1 MGRIFGTDGVRGIAN
16 EKLDVELALAISR
29 AAGMIIKTHDLEER
43 PKILVGRDTRLSGEM
58 LQCAVAAGLSSVG
71 CDVELLGVVPTPAVA
86 YLVKRLG
93 ADGGVMITASHN
105 PFMYNGIKYFSATGF
120 KLTDDEESRIER
132 IVLDGEEPIEFAQG
146 EKIGTVRTNS
156 EAVRIYEEHIAAAAK
171 NSLSGLRIAV
181 DCANGASYKTAKEIF
196 GAAGADAT
204 FIHCTPNGTNVN
216 MNCGSL
222 HTQELGR
229 FVKEGGFDLGLAFD
243 GDADRCL
250 AVDEKGELIDG
261 DMIMAILAQRFA
273 AEGKL
278 RGNMFIPTIMSNMG
292 LFKFAE
298 KNGFNC
304 YPTKVGDRY
313 VLETMLRTGARL
325 GGEQSGHMI
334 LIDYMPTGD
343 GELTGLLL
351 AETLLLSGKKAS
363 ELKGIMTVYPQVMIN
378 ISATPEMKAR
388 LSDPEVKSYID
399 IETQRLNGDGRI
411 LVRPSGTEPIIRIMI
426 EGKDSRKIQ
435 KLAEECAETL
445 QNMLK

>member
-29 AAGMIIKTHDLEER
+29 AAGMIIKAEGVAR

-93 ADGGVMITASHN
+93 ANGGVMITASHN
-105 PFMYNGIKYFSATGF
+105 PFMYNGIKYFGGDGF
-120 KLTDDEESRIER
+120 KLTDAQEDRIER
-132 IVLDGEEPIEFAQG
+132 IILDGEEPIEFART
-146 EKIGTVRTNS
+146 EHIGTVHVNYG
-156 EAVRIYEEHIAAAAK
+156 AVEIYEEHIASAVK
-171 NSLSGLRIAV
+171 HDLSALRIAV
-181 DCANGASYKTAKEIF
+181 DCANGASYRTAKKIF
-196 GAAGADAT
+196 GAAGANAT
-204 FIHCTPNGTNVN
+204 FINCEPDGTNVN
-216 MNCGSL
+216 KKCGSL
-222 HTQELGR
+222 FTQNLGE
-229 FVKEGGFDLGLAFD
+229 FVKKGGFDLGIAFD

-313 VLETMLRTGARL
+313 VLEAMLRTGARL

-378 ISATPEMKAR
+378 ISATPEMKEH

-399 IETQRLNGDGRI
+399 IETQRLEGDGRI
-411 LVRPSGTEPIIRIMI
+411 LVRPSGTEPIIRVMI
-426 EGKDSRKIQ
+426 EGRDKNKIQ

-445 QNMLK
+445 QNILK

>member
-29 AAGMIIKTHDLEER
+29 AAGMIIKAEGVAR

-71 CDVELLGVVPTPAVA
+71 CDVELLGVVPTPTVA

-93 ADGGVMITASHN
+93 ANGGVMITASHN
-105 PFMYNGIKYFSATGF
+105 PFMYNGIKYFGGDGF
-120 KLTDDEESRIER
+120 KLTDAQEDRIER
-132 IVLDGEEPIEFAQG
+132 IILDGEEPIEFART
-146 EKIGTVRTNS
+146 EHIGTVHVNYG
-156 EAVRIYEEHIAAAAK
+156 AVEIYEEHIASAVK
-171 NSLSGLRIAV
+171 HDLSALRIAV
-181 DCANGASYKTAKEIF
+181 DCANGASYRTAKKIF
-196 GAAGADAT
+196 GAAGANAT
-204 FIHCTPNGTNVN
+204 FINCEPDGTNVN
-216 MNCGSL
+216 KKCGSL
-222 HTQELGR
+222 FTQNLGE
-229 FVKEGGFDLGLAFD
+229 FVKKGGFDLGIAFD

-250 AVDEKGELIDG
+250 AVDENGELIDG

-298 KNGFNC
+298 ENGFNC

-313 VLETMLRTGARL
+313 VLEAMLRTGARL

-363 ELKGIMTVYPQVMIN
+363 ELKVIMTVYPQVMIN
-378 ISATPEMKAR
+378 ISATPEMKEH

-399 IETQRLNGDGRI
+399 IETQRLEGDGRI
-411 LVRPSGTEPIIRIMI
+411 LVRPSGTEPIIRVMI
-426 EGKDSRKIQ
+426 EGRDKDKIQ

-445 QNMLK
+445 QNILK

>member
-29 AAGMIIKTHDLEER
+29 AAGMIIKTEGVAR

-93 ADGGVMITASHN
+93 ANGGVMITASHN
-105 PFMYNGIKYFSATGF
+105 PFMYNGIKYFGGDGF
-120 KLTDDEESRIER
+120 KLTDAQEDRIER
-132 IVLDGEEPIEFAQG
+132 IILDGEEPIEFART
-146 EKIGTVRTNS
+146 EHIGTGHVNYG
-156 EAVRIYEEHIAAAAK
+156 AVEIYEEHIASAVK
-171 NSLSGLRIAV
+171 HDLSALRIAV
-181 DCANGASYKTAKEIF
+181 DCANGASYRTAKKIF
-196 GAAGADAT
+196 GAAGANAT
-204 FIHCTPNGTNVN
+204 FINCEPDGTNVN
-216 MNCGSL
+216 KKCGSL
-222 HTQELGR
+222 FTQNLGE
-229 FVKEGGFDLGLAFD
+229 FVKKGGFDLGIAFD

-250 AVDEKGELIDG
+250 AVDENGELIDG

-313 VLETMLRTGARL
+313 VLEAMLRTGARL

-378 ISATPEMKAR
+378 ISATPEMKEH

-399 IETQRLNGDGRI
+399 IETQRLEGDGRI
-411 LVRPSGTEPIIRIMI
+411 LVRPSGTEPIIRVMI
-426 EGKDSRKIQ
+426 EGRDKDKIQ

-445 QNMLK
+445 QNILK

>member
-29 AAGMIIKTHDLEER
+29 AAGMIIKAEGVAR

-71 CDVELLGVVPTPAVA
+71 CDVELLGVVPTPTVA

-93 ADGGVMITASHN
+93 ANGGVMITASHN
-105 PFMYNGIKYFSATGF
+105 PFMYNGIKYFGGDGF
-120 KLTDDEESRIER
+120 KLTDAQEDRIER
-132 IVLDGEEPIEFAQG
+132 IILDGEEPIEFART
-146 EKIGTVRTNS
+146 EHIGTVRVNYG
-156 EAVRIYEEHIAAAAK
+156 AVEIYEEHIASAVK
-171 NSLSGLRIAV
+171 HDLSALRIAV
-181 DCANGASYKTAKEIF
+181 DCANGASYRTAKKIF
-196 GAAGADAT
+196 GAAGANAT
-204 FIHCTPNGTNVN
+204 FINCEPDGTNVN
-216 MNCGSL
+216 KKCGSL
-222 HTQELGR
+222 FTQNLGE
-229 FVKEGGFDLGLAFD
+229 FVKKGGFDLGIAFD

-313 VLETMLRTGARL
+313 VLEAMLRTGARL

-378 ISATPEMKAR
+378 ISATPEMKEH

-399 IETQRLNGDGRI
+399 IETQRLEGDGRI
-411 LVRPSGTEPIIRIMI
+411 LVRPSGTEPIIRVMI
-426 EGKDSRKIQ
+426 EGGDKDKIQ

-445 QNMLK
+445 QNILK

>member
-29 AAGMIIKTHDLEER
+29 AAGMIIKTEGVAR

-93 ADGGVMITASHN
+93 ANGGVMITASHN
-105 PFMYNGIKYFSATGF
+105 PFMYNGIKYFGGDGF
-120 KLTDDEESRIER
+120 KLTDAQEDRIER
-132 IVLDGEEPIEFAQG
+132 IILDGEEPIEFART
-146 EKIGTVRTNS
+146 EHIGTVHVNYG
-156 EAVRIYEEHIAAAAK
+156 AVEIYEEHIASAVK
-171 NSLSGLRIAV
+171 HDLSALRIAV
-181 DCANGASYKTAKEIF
+181 DCANGASYRTAKKIF
-196 GAAGADAT
+196 GAAGANAT
-204 FIHCTPNGTNVN
+204 FINCEPDGTNVN
-216 MNCGSL
+216 KKCGSL
-222 HTQELGR
+222 FTQNLGG
-229 FVKEGGFDLGLAFD
+229 FVKKGGFDLGIAFD

-250 AVDEKGELIDG
+250 AVDENGELIDG

-313 VLETMLRTGARL
+313 VLEAMLRTGARL

-378 ISATPEMKAR
+378 ISATPEMKEH

-399 IETQRLNGDGRI
+399 IETQRLEGDGRI
-411 LVRPSGTEPIIRIMI
+411 LVRPSGTEPIIRVMI
-426 EGKDSRKIQ
+426 EGRDKDKIQ

-445 QNMLK
+445 QNILK

>member
-29 AAGMIIKTHDLEER
+29 AAGMIIKAEGVAR

-71 CDVELLGVVPTPAVA
+71 CDVELLGVVPTPTVA

-93 ADGGVMITASHN
+93 ANGGVMITASHN
-105 PFMYNGIKYFSATGF
+105 PFMYNGIKYFGGDGF
-120 KLTDDEESRIER
+120 KLTDAQEDRIER
-132 IVLDGEEPIEFAQG
+132 IILDGEEPIEFART
-146 EKIGTVRTNS
+146 EHIGTVHVNYG
-156 EAVRIYEEHIAAAAK
+156 AVEIYEEHIASAVK
-171 NSLSGLRIAV
+171 HDLSALRIAV
-181 DCANGASYKTAKEIF
+181 DCANGASYRTAKKIF
-196 GAAGADAT
+196 GAAGANAT
-204 FIHCTPNGTNVN
+204 FINCEPDGTNVN
-216 MNCGSL
+216 KKCGSL
-222 HTQELGR
+222 FTQNLGE
-229 FVKEGGFDLGLAFD
+229 FVKKGGFDLGIAFD

-313 VLETMLRTGARL
+313 VLEAMLRTGARL

-378 ISATPEMKAR
+378 ISATPDMKEH

-399 IETQRLNGDGRI
+399 IETQRLEGDGRI
-411 LVRPSGTEPIIRIMI
+411 LVRPSGTEPIIRVMI
-426 EGKDSRKIQ
+426 EGRDKDKIQ

-445 QNMLK
+445 QNILK

>member
-29 AAGMIIKTHDLEER
+29 AAGMIIKAEGVAR

-71 CDVELLGVVPTPAVA
+71 CDVELLGVVPTPTVA

-93 ADGGVMITASHN
+93 ANGGVMITASHN
-105 PFMYNGIKYFSATGF
+105 PFMYNGIKYFGGDGF
-120 KLTDDEESRIER
+120 KLTDAQEDRIEH
-132 IVLDGEEPIEFAQG
+132 IILDGEEPIEFART
-146 EKIGTVRTNS
+146 EHIGTVHVNCG
-156 EAVRIYEEHIAAAAK
+156 AVEIYEEHIASAVK
-171 NSLSGLRIAV
+171 HDLSALRIAV
-181 DCANGASYKTAKEIF
+181 DCANGASYRTAKKIF
-196 GAAGADAT
+196 GAAGANAT
-204 FIHCTPNGTNVN
+204 FINCEPDGTNVN
-216 MNCGSL
+216 KKCGSL
-222 HTQELGR
+222 FTQNLGE
-229 FVKEGGFDLGLAFD
+229 FVKKGGFDLGIAFD

-313 VLETMLRTGARL
+313 VLEAMLRTGARL

-378 ISATPEMKAR
+378 ISATPEMKEH

-399 IETQRLNGDGRI
+399 IETQRLEGDGRI
-411 LVRPSGTEPIIRIMI
+411 LVRPSGTEPIIRVMI
-426 EGKDSRKIQ
+426 EGRDKDKIQ

-445 QNMLK
+445 QNILK

>member
-29 AAGMIIKTHDLEER
+29 AAGMIIKAEGVAR

-93 ADGGVMITASHN
+93 ANGGVMITASHN
-105 PFMYNGIKYFSATGF
+105 PFMYNGIKYFGGDGF
-120 KLTDDEESRIER
+120 KLTDAQEDRIER
-132 IVLDGEEPIEFAQG
+132 IILDGEEPIEFART
-146 EKIGTVRTNS
+146 EHIGTVHVNYG
-156 EAVRIYEEHIAAAAK
+156 AVEIYEEHIASAVK
-171 NSLSGLRIAV
+171 HDLSALRIAV
-181 DCANGASYKTAKEIF
+181 DCANGASYRTAKKIF
-196 GAAGADAT
+196 GAAGANAT
-204 FIHCTPNGTNVN
+204 FINCEPDGTNVN
-216 MNCGSL
+216 KKCGSL
-222 HTQELGR
+222 FTQNLGE
-229 FVKEGGFDLGLAFD
+229 FVKKGGFDLGIAFD

-250 AVDEKGELIDG
+250 AVDENGELIDG

-313 VLETMLRTGARL
+313 VLEAMLRTGARL

-378 ISATPEMKAR
+378 ISATPEMKEH

-399 IETQRLNGDGRI
+399 IETQRLEGDGRI

-426 EGKDSRKIQ
+426 EGRDKDKIQ

-445 QNMLK
+445 QNILK

>member
-29 AAGMIIKTHDLEER
+29 AAGMIIKTEGVAR

-93 ADGGVMITASHN
+93 ANGGVMITASHN
-105 PFMYNGIKYFSATGF
+105 PFMYNGIKYFGGDGF
-120 KLTDDEESRIER
+120 KLTDAQEDRIER
-132 IVLDGEEPIEFAQG
+132 IILDGEEPIEFART
-146 EKIGTVRTNS
+146 EHIGTVHVNYG
-156 EAVRIYEEHIAAAAK
+156 AVEIYEEHIASAVK
-171 NSLSGLRIAV
+171 HDLSALHIAV
-181 DCANGASYKTAKEIF
+181 DCANGASYRTAKKIF
-196 GAAGADAT
+196 GAAGANAT
-204 FIHCTPNGTNVN
+204 FINCEPDGTNVN
-216 MNCGSL
+216 KKCGSL
-222 HTQELGR
+222 FTQNLGE
-229 FVKEGGFDLGLAFD
+229 FVKKGGFDLGIAFD

-250 AVDEKGELIDG
+250 AVDENGELIDG

-313 VLETMLRTGARL
+313 VLEAMLRTGARL

-378 ISATPEMKAR
+378 ISATPEMKEH

-399 IETQRLNGDGRI
+399 IETQRLEGDGRI
-411 LVRPSGTEPIIRIMI
+411 LVRPSGTEPIIRVMI
-426 EGKDSRKIQ
+426 EGRDKDKIQ

-445 QNMLK
+445 QNILK

>member
-29 AAGMIIKTHDLEER
+29 AAGMIIKTEGVAR

-71 CDVELLGVVPTPAVA
+71 CDVELLGVVPTPTVA

-93 ADGGVMITASHN
+93 ANGGVMITASHN
-105 PFMYNGIKYFSATGF
+105 PFMYNGIKYFGGDGF
-120 KLTDDEESRIER
+120 KLTDAQEDRIER
-132 IVLDGEEPIEFAQG
+132 IILDGEEPIEFART
-146 EKIGTVRTNS
+146 EHIGTVHVNYG
-156 EAVRIYEEHIAAAAK
+156 AVEIYEEHIASAVK
-171 NSLSGLRIAV
+171 HDLSALRIAV
-181 DCANGASYKTAKEIF
+181 DCANGASYRTAKKIF
-196 GAAGADAT
+196 GAAGANAT
-204 FIHCTPNGTNVN
+204 FINCEPDGTNVN
-216 MNCGSL
+216 KKCGSL
-222 HTQELGR
+222 FTQNLGE
-229 FVKEGGFDLGLAFD
+229 FVKKGGFDLGIAFD

-250 AVDEKGELIDG
+250 AVDENGELIDG
-261 DMIMAILAQRFA
+261 DMIMAILAQRFS

-313 VLETMLRTGARL
+313 VLEAMLRTGARL

-378 ISATPEMKAR
+378 ISATPEMKEH

-399 IETQRLNGDGRI
+399 IETQRLEGDGRI
-411 LVRPSGTEPIIRIMI
+411 LVRPSGTEPIIRVMI
-426 EGKDSRKIQ
+426 EGRDKDKIQ

-445 QNMLK
+445 QNILK

>member
-29 AAGMIIKTHDLEER
+29 AAGMIIKAEGVAR

-93 ADGGVMITASHN
+93 ANGGVMITASHN
-105 PFMYNGIKYFSATGF
+105 PFMYNGIKYFGGDGF
-120 KLTDDEESRIER
+120 KLTDAQEDRIER
-132 IVLDGEEPIEFAQG
+132 IILDGEEPIEFART
-146 EKIGTVRTNS
+146 EHIGTVHVNYG
-156 EAVRIYEEHIAAAAK
+156 AVEIYEEHIASAVK
-171 NSLSGLRIAV
+171 HNLSALRIAV
-181 DCANGASYKTAKEIF
+181 DCANGASYRTAKKIF
-196 GAAGADAT
+196 GAAGANAT
-204 FIHCTPNGTNVN
+204 FINCEPDGTNVN
-216 MNCGSL
+216 KKCGSL
-222 HTQELGR
+222 FTQNLGE
-229 FVKEGGFDLGLAFD
+229 FVKKGGFDLGIAFD

-250 AVDEKGELIDG
+250 AVDENGELIDG

-313 VLETMLRTGARL
+313 VLEAMLRTGARL

-378 ISATPEMKAR
+378 ISATPEMKEH

-399 IETQRLNGDGRI
+399 IETQRLEGDGRI
-411 LVRPSGTEPIIRIMI
+411 LVRPSGTEPIIRVMI
-426 EGKDSRKIQ
+426 EGRDKNKIQ

-445 QNMLK
+445 QNILK

>member
-29 AAGMIIKTHDLEER
+29 AAGMIIKAEGVAR

-93 ADGGVMITASHN
+93 ANGGVMITASHN
-105 PFMYNGIKYFSATGF
+105 PFMYNGIKYFGGDGF
-120 KLTDDEESRIER
+120 KLTDAQEDRIER
-132 IVLDGEEPIEFAQG
+132 IILDGEEPIEFART
-146 EKIGTVRTNS
+146 EHIGTVHVNYG
-156 EAVRIYEEHIAAAAK
+156 AVEIYEEHIASAVK
-171 NSLSGLRIAV
+171 HDLSALRIAV
-181 DCANGASYKTAKEIF
+181 DCANGASYRTAKKIF
-196 GAAGADAT
+196 GAAGANAT
-204 FIHCTPNGTNVN
+204 FINCEPDGTNVN
-216 MNCGSL
+216 KKCGSL
-222 HTQELGR
+222 FTQNLGE
-229 FVKEGGFDLGLAFD
+229 FVKKGGFDLGVAFD

-250 AVDEKGELIDG
+250 AVDENGELIDG

-313 VLETMLRTGARL
+313 VLEAMLRTGARL

-378 ISATPEMKAR
+378 ISATPEMKEH

-399 IETQRLNGDGRI
+399 IETQRLEGDGRI
-411 LVRPSGTEPIIRIMI
+411 LVRPSGTEPIIRVMI
-426 EGKDSRKIQ
+426 EGRDKDKIQ

-445 QNMLK
+445 QNILK

>member
-29 AAGMIIKTHDLEER
+29 AAGMIIKTEGVAR

-93 ADGGVMITASHN
+93 ANGGVMITASHN
-105 PFMYNGIKYFSATGF
+105 PFMYNGIKYFGGDGF
-120 KLTDDEESRIER
+120 KLTDAQEDRIER
-132 IVLDGEEPIEFAQG
+132 IILDGEEPIEFART
-146 EKIGTVRTNS
+146 EHIGTVHVNYG
-156 EAVRIYEEHIAAAAK
+156 AVEIYEEHIASAVK
-171 NSLSGLRIAV
+171 HNLSALRIAV
-181 DCANGASYKTAKEIF
+181 DCANGASYRTAKKIF
-196 GAAGADAT
+196 GAAGANAT
-204 FIHCTPNGTNVN
+204 FINCEPDGTNVN
-216 MNCGSL
+216 KKCGSL
-222 HTQELGR
+222 YTQNLGE
-229 FVKEGGFDLGLAFD
+229 FVKKGGFDLGIAFD

-313 VLETMLRTGARL
+313 VLEAMLRTGARL

-378 ISATPEMKAR
+378 ISATPEMKEH

-399 IETQRLNGDGRI
+399 IETQRLEGDGRI
-411 LVRPSGTEPIIRIMI
+411 LVRPSGTEPIIRVMI
-426 EGKDSRKIQ
+426 EGRDKDKIQ

-445 QNMLK
+445 QNILK

>member
-29 AAGMIIKTHDLEER
+29 AAGMIIKTEGVAR

-93 ADGGVMITASHN
+93 ANGGVMITASHN
-105 PFMYNGIKYFSATGF
+105 PFMYNGIKYFGGDGF
-120 KLTDDEESRIER
+120 KLTDAQEDRIER
-132 IVLDGEEPIEFAQG
+132 IILDGEEPIEFART
-146 EKIGTVRTNS
+146 EHIGTVHVNYG
-156 EAVRIYEEHIAAAAK
+156 AVEIYEEHIASAVK
-171 NSLSGLRIAV
+171 HDLSALRIAV
-181 DCANGASYKTAKEIF
+181 DCANGASYRTAKKIF
-196 GAAGADAT
+196 GAAGANAT
-204 FIHCTPNGTNVN
+204 FINCEPDGTNVN
-216 MNCGSL
+216 KKCGSL
-222 HTQELGR
+222 FTQNLGE
-229 FVKEGGFDLGLAFD
+229 FVKKGGFDLGIAFD

-250 AVDEKGELIDG
+250 AVDENGELIDG

-313 VLETMLRTGARL
+313 VLEAMLRTGARL

-378 ISATPEMKAR
+378 ISATPEMKEH

-399 IETQRLNGDGRI
+399 IETQRLEGDGRI
-411 LVRPSGTEPIIRIMI
+411 LVRPSGTEPIIRVMI
-426 EGKDSRKIQ
+426 EGRDKDKIQ

-445 QNMLK
+445 QNILK

>member
-29 AAGMIIKTHDLEER
+29 AAGMIIKTEGVAC

-93 ADGGVMITASHN
+93 ANGGVMITASHN
-105 PFMYNGIKYFSATGF
+105 PFMYNGIKYFGGDGF
-120 KLTDDEESRIER
+120 KLTDAQEDRIER
-132 IVLDGEEPIEFAQG
+132 IILDGEEPIEFART
-146 EKIGTVRTNS
+146 EHIGTVHVNYG
-156 EAVRIYEEHIAAAAK
+156 AVEIYEEHIASAVK
-171 NSLSGLRIAV
+171 HDLSALRIAV
-181 DCANGASYKTAKEIF
+181 DCANGASYRTAKKIF
-196 GAAGADAT
+196 GAAGANAT
-204 FIHCTPNGTNVN
+204 FINCEPDGTNVN
-216 MNCGSL
+216 KKCGSL
-222 HTQELGR
+222 FTQNLGE
-229 FVKEGGFDLGLAFD
+229 FVKKGGFDLGIAFD

-250 AVDEKGELIDG
+250 AVDENGELIDG

-313 VLETMLRTGARL
+313 VLEAMLRTGARL

-378 ISATPEMKAR
+378 ISATPEMKEH

-399 IETQRLNGDGRI
+399 IETQRLEGDGRI
-411 LVRPSGTEPIIRIMI
+411 LVRPSGTEPIIRVMI
-426 EGKDSRKIQ
+426 EGRDKDKIQ

-445 QNMLK
+445 QNILK

>member
-29 AAGMIIKTHDLEER
+29 AAGIIIKSEGVAR

-93 ADGGVMITASHN
+93 ANGGVMITASHN
-105 PFMYNGIKYFSATGF
+105 PFMYNGIKYFGGDGF
-120 KLTDDEESRIER
+120 KLTDAQEDRIER
-132 IVLDGEEPIEFAQG
+132 IVLDGEEPIEFAQT
-146 EKIGTVRTNS
+146 ENIGTVRADYG
-156 EAVRIYEEHIAAAAK
+156 AVEIYEEHIASAVK
-171 NSLSGLRIAV
+171 HRLSGLRIAV
-181 DCANGASYKTAKEIF
+181 DCANGASCQTAKKIF
-196 GAAGADAT
+196 GAAGANVT
-204 FIHCTPNGTNVN
+204 FINCEPDGTNVN
-216 MNCGSL
+216 KKCGSL
-222 HTQELGR
+222 FTQSLGK
-229 FVKEGGFDLGLAFD
+229 FVKKGGFDLGIAFD

-250 AVDEKGELIDG
+250 AVDENGELIDG

-273 AEGKL
+273 AEGRL
-278 RGNMFIPTIMSNMG
+278 YGNMFIPTIMSNMG

-298 KNGFNC
+298 ESGFKC

-334 LIDYMPTGD
+334 IMDYMTTGD
-343 GELTGLLL
+343 GELTGMLL

-363 ELKGIMTVYPQVMIN
+363 ELKSIMAVYPQVMIN
-378 ISATPEMKAR
+378 ISATPEMKEH

-399 IETQRLNGDGRI
+399 IETQRLDGDGRI
-411 LVRPSGTEPIIRIMI
+411 LVRPSGTEPIIRVMI
-426 EGKDSRKIQ
+426 EGRDNDKIQ

-445 QNMLK
+445 QNILK

>member
-29 AAGMIIKTHDLEER
+29 AAGMIIKAEGVAR

-71 CDVELLGVVPTPAVA
+71 CDVELLGVVPTPTVA

-93 ADGGVMITASHN
+93 ANGGVMITASHN
-105 PFMYNGIKYFSATGF
+105 PFMYNGIKYFGGDGF
-120 KLTDDEESRIER
+120 KLTDAQEDRIER
-132 IVLDGEEPIEFAQG
+132 IILDGEEPIEFART
-146 EKIGTVRTNS
+146 EHIGTVHVNYG
-156 EAVRIYEEHIAAAAK
+156 AVEIYEKHIASAVK
-171 NSLSGLRIAV
+171 HDLSALRIAV
-181 DCANGASYKTAKEIF
+181 DCANGASYRTAKKIF
-196 GAAGADAT
+196 GAAGANAT
-204 FIHCTPNGTNVN
+204 FINCEPDGTNVN
-216 MNCGSL
+216 KKCGSL
-222 HTQELGR
+222 FTQNLGE
-229 FVKEGGFDLGLAFD
+229 FVKKGGFDLGIAFD

-313 VLETMLRTGARL
+313 VLEAMLRTGARL

-378 ISATPEMKAR
+378 ISATPEMKEH

-399 IETQRLNGDGRI
+399 IETQRLEGDGRI
-411 LVRPSGTEPIIRIMI
+411 LVRPSGTEPIIRVMI
-426 EGKDSRKIQ
+426 EGRDKDKIQ

-445 QNMLK
+445 QNILK

>member
-29 AAGMIIKTHDLEER
+29 AAGMIIKTEGVAR

-71 CDVELLGVVPTPAVA
+71 CDVELLGVVPTPTVA

-93 ADGGVMITASHN
+93 ANGGVMITASHN
-105 PFMYNGIKYFSATGF
+105 PFMYNGIKYFGGDGF
-120 KLTDDEESRIER
+120 KLTDAQEDRIER
-132 IVLDGEEPIEFAQG
+132 IILDGEEPIEFART
-146 EKIGTVRTNS
+146 EHIGMVHVNYG
-156 EAVRIYEEHIAAAAK
+156 AVEIYEEHIASAVK
-171 NSLSGLRIAV
+171 HDLSALRIAV
-181 DCANGASYKTAKEIF
+181 DCANGASYRTAKKIF
-196 GAAGADAT
+196 GAAGAKAT
-204 FIHCTPNGTNVN
+204 FINCEPDGTNVN
-216 MNCGSL
+216 KKCGSL
-222 HTQELGR
+222 FTQNLGE
-229 FVKEGGFDLGLAFD
+229 FVKKGGFDLGIAFD

-250 AVDEKGELIDG
+250 AVDENGELIDG

-313 VLETMLRTGARL
+313 VLEAMLRTGARL

-378 ISATPEMKAR
+378 ISATPEMKEH

-399 IETQRLNGDGRI
+399 IETQRLEGDGRI
-411 LVRPSGTEPIIRIMI
+411 LVRPSGTEPIIRVMI
-426 EGKDSRKIQ
+426 EGRDKDKIQ

-445 QNMLK
+445 QNILK

>member
-29 AAGMIIKTHDLEER
+29 AAGMIIKTEGVAR

-71 CDVELLGVVPTPAVA
+71 CDVELLGVVPTPTVA

-93 ADGGVMITASHN
+93 ANGGVMITASHN
-105 PFMYNGIKYFSATGF
+105 PFMYNGIKYFGGDGF
-120 KLTDDEESRIER
+120 KLTDAQEDRIER
-132 IVLDGEEPIEFAQG
+132 IILDGEEPIEFART
-146 EKIGTVRTNS
+146 EHIGTVHVNYG
-156 EAVRIYEEHIAAAAK
+156 AVEIYEEHIASAVK
-171 NSLSGLRIAV
+171 HDLSALRIAV
-181 DCANGASYKTAKEIF
+181 DCANGASYRTAKKIF
-196 GAAGADAT
+196 GAAGANVT
-204 FIHCTPNGTNVN
+204 FINCEPDGTNVN
-216 MNCGSL
+216 KKCGSL
-222 HTQELGR
+222 FTQNLGE
-229 FVKEGGFDLGLAFD
+229 FVKKGGFDLGIAFD

-250 AVDEKGELIDG
+250 AVDENGELIDG

-313 VLETMLRTGARL
+313 VLEAMLRTGARL

-378 ISATPEMKAR
+378 ISATPEMKEH

-399 IETQRLNGDGRI
+399 IETQRLEGDGRI
-411 LVRPSGTEPIIRIMI
+411 LVRPSGTEPIIRVMI
-426 EGKDSRKIQ
+426 EGRDKDKIQ

-445 QNMLK
+445 QNILK

>member
-29 AAGMIIKTHDLEER
+29 AAGMIIKTEGVVR

-93 ADGGVMITASHN
+93 ANGGVMITASHN
-105 PFMYNGIKYFSATGF
+105 PFMYNGIKYFGGDGF
-120 KLTDDEESRIER
+120 KLTDAQEDRIER
-132 IVLDGEEPIEFAQG
+132 IILDGEEPIEFART
-146 EKIGTVRTNS
+146 EHIGTVHVNYG
-156 EAVRIYEEHIAAAAK
+156 AVEIYEEHIASAVK
-171 NSLSGLRIAV
+171 HDLSALRIAV
-181 DCANGASYKTAKEIF
+181 DCANGASYRTAKKIF
-196 GAAGADAT
+196 GAAGANAT
-204 FIHCTPNGTNVN
+204 FINCEPDGTNVN
-216 MNCGSL
+216 KKCGSL
-222 HTQELGR
+222 FTQNLGE
-229 FVKEGGFDLGLAFD
+229 FVKKGGFDLGIAFD

-250 AVDEKGELIDG
+250 AVDENGELIDG

-313 VLETMLRTGARL
+313 VLEAMLRTGARL

-378 ISATPEMKAR
+378 ISATPEMKEH

-399 IETQRLNGDGRI
+399 IETQRLEGDGRI
-411 LVRPSGTEPIIRIMI
+411 LVRPSGTEPIIRVMI
-426 EGKDSRKIQ
+426 EGRDKDKIQ

-445 QNMLK
+445 QNILK

>member
-29 AAGMIIKTHDLEER
+29 AAGMIIKAEGVAR

-71 CDVELLGVVPTPAVA
+71 CDVELLGVVPTPTVA

-93 ADGGVMITASHN
+93 ANGGVMITASHN
-105 PFMYNGIKYFSATGF
+105 PFMYNGIKYFGGDGF
-120 KLTDDEESRIER
+120 KLTDAQEDRIER
-132 IVLDGEEPIEFAQG
+132 IILDDEEPIEFART
-146 EKIGTVRTNS
+146 EHIGTVHVNYG
-156 EAVRIYEEHIAAAAK
+156 AVEIYEEHIASAVK
-171 NSLSGLRIAV
+171 HDLSALHIAV
-181 DCANGASYKTAKEIF
+181 DCANGASYRTAKKIF
-196 GAAGADAT
+196 GAAGANAT
-204 FIHCTPNGTNVN
+204 FINCEPDGTNVN
-216 MNCGSL
+216 KKCGSL
-222 HTQELGR
+222 FTQNLGE
-229 FVKEGGFDLGLAFD
+229 FVKKGGFDLGIAFD

-250 AVDEKGELIDG
+250 AVDENGELIDG

-313 VLETMLRTGARL
+313 VLEAMLRTGARL

-378 ISATPEMKAR
+378 ISATPEMKEH

-399 IETQRLNGDGRI
+399 IETQRLEGDGRI
-411 LVRPSGTEPIIRIMI
+411 LVRPSGTEPIIRVMI
-426 EGKDSRKIQ
+426 EGRDKDKIQ

-445 QNMLK
+445 QNILK

>member
-29 AAGMIIKTHDLEER
+29 AAGVIIKAEGVAR

-71 CDVELLGVVPTPAVA
+71 CDVELLGVVPTPTVA

-93 ADGGVMITASHN
+93 ANGGVMITASHN
-105 PFMYNGIKYFSATGF
+105 PFMYNGIKYFGGDGF
-120 KLTDDEESRIER
+120 KLTDAQEDRIER
-132 IVLDGEEPIEFAQG
+132 IILDGEEPIEFART
-146 EKIGTVRTNS
+146 EHIGTVHVNYG
-156 EAVRIYEEHIAAAAK
+156 AVEIYEEHIASAVK
-171 NSLSGLRIAV
+171 HDLSALRIAV
-181 DCANGASYKTAKEIF
+181 DCANGASYRTAKKIF
-196 GAAGADAT
+196 GAAGANAT
-204 FIHCTPNGTNVN
+204 FINCEPDGTNVN
-216 MNCGSL
+216 KKCGSL
-222 HTQELGR
+222 FTQNLGE
-229 FVKEGGFDLGLAFD
+229 FVKKGGFDLGIAFD

-313 VLETMLRTGARL
+313 VLEAMLRTGARL

-378 ISATPEMKAR
+378 ISATPEMKEH

-399 IETQRLNGDGRI
+399 IETQRLEGDGRI
-411 LVRPSGTEPIIRIMI
+411 LVRPSGTEPIIRVMI
-426 EGKDSRKIQ
+426 EGRDKDKIQ

-445 QNMLK
+445 QNILK

>member
-29 AAGMIIKTHDLEER
+29 AAGMIIKAEGVAR

-71 CDVELLGVVPTPAVA
+71 CDVELLGVVPTPTVA

-93 ADGGVMITASHN
+93 ANGGVMITASHN
-105 PFMYNGIKYFSATGF
+105 PFMYNGIKYFGGDGF
-120 KLTDDEESRIER
+120 KLTDAQEDRIER
-132 IVLDGEEPIEFAQG
+132 IILDGEEPIEFART
-146 EKIGTVRTNS
+146 EHIGTVHVNYG
-156 EAVRIYEEHIAAAAK
+156 AVEIYEEHIASAVKHDLFA
-171 NSLSGLRIAV
+171 LHIAV
-181 DCANGASYKTAKEIF
+181 DCANGASYRTAKKIF
-196 GAAGADAT
+196 GAAGANAT
-204 FIHCTPNGTNVN
+204 FINCEPDGTNVN
-216 MNCGSL
+216 KKCGSL
-222 HTQELGR
+222 FTQNLGE
-229 FVKEGGFDLGLAFD
+229 FVKKGGFDLGIAFD

-273 AEGKL
+273 VEGKL

-313 VLETMLRTGARL
+313 VLEAMLRTGARL

-378 ISATPEMKAR
+378 ISATPEMKEH

-399 IETQRLNGDGRI
+399 IETQRLEGDGRI
-411 LVRPSGTEPIIRIMI
+411 LVRPSGTEPIIRVMI
-426 EGKDSRKIQ
+426 EGRDKDKIQ

-445 QNMLK
+445 QNILK

>member
-29 AAGMIIKTHDLEER
+29 AAGMIIKAEGVAR

-71 CDVELLGVVPTPAVA
+71 CDVELLGVVPTPTVA

-93 ADGGVMITASHN
+93 ANGGVMITASHN
-105 PFMYNGIKYFSATGF
+105 PFMYNGIKYFGGDGF
-120 KLTDDEESRIER
+120 KLTDAQEDRIER
-132 IVLDGEEPIEFAQG
+132 IILDGEEPIEFART
-146 EKIGTVRTNS
+146 EHIGTVHVNYG
-156 EAVRIYEEHIAAAAK
+156 AVEIYEEHIASAVK
-171 NSLSGLRIAV
+171 HDLSALRIAV
-181 DCANGASYKTAKEIF
+181 DCANGASYRTAKKIF
-196 GAAGADAT
+196 GAAGANAT
-204 FIHCTPNGTNVN
+204 FINCEPDGTNVN
-216 MNCGSL
+216 KKCGSL
-222 HTQELGR
+222 FTQNLGE
-229 FVKEGGFDLGLAFD
+229 FVKKGGFDLGIAFD

-278 RGNMFIPTIMSNMG
+278 SGNMFIPTIMSNMG

-313 VLETMLRTGARL
+313 VLEAMLRTGARL

-378 ISATPEMKAR
+378 ISATPEMKEH

-399 IETQRLNGDGRI
+399 IETQRLEGDGRI
-411 LVRPSGTEPIIRIMI
+411 LVRPSGTEPIIRVMI
-426 EGKDSRKIQ
+426 EGRDKDKIQ

-445 QNMLK
+445 QNILK

>member
-29 AAGMIIKTHDLEER
+29 AAGMIIKTEGVAR

-71 CDVELLGVVPTPAVA
+71 CDVELLGVVPTPTVA

-93 ADGGVMITASHN
+93 ANGGVMITASHN
-105 PFMYNGIKYFSATGF
+105 PFMYNGIKYFGGDGF
-120 KLTDDEESRIER
+120 KLTDAQEDRIER
-132 IVLDGEEPIEFAQG
+132 IILDGEEPIEFART
-146 EKIGTVRTNS
+146 EHIGTVHVNYG
-156 EAVRIYEEHIAAAAK
+156 AVEIYEEHIASAVK
-171 NSLSGLRIAV
+171 HDLSALRIAV
-181 DCANGASYKTAKEIF
+181 DCANGASYRTAKKIF
-196 GAAGADAT
+196 GAAGAKAT
-204 FIHCTPNGTNVN
+204 FINCEPDGTNVN
-216 MNCGSL
+216 KKCGSL
-222 HTQELGR
+222 FTQNLGE
-229 FVKEGGFDLGLAFD
+229 FVKKGGFDLGIAFD

-250 AVDEKGELIDG
+250 AVDENGELIDG

-313 VLETMLRTGARL
+313 VLEAMLRTGARL

-378 ISATPEMKAR
+378 ISATPEMKEH

-399 IETQRLNGDGRI
+399 IETQRLEGDGRI
-411 LVRPSGTEPIIRIMI
+411 LVRPSGTEPIIRVMI
-426 EGKDSRKIQ
+426 EGRDKDKIQ

-445 QNMLK
+445 QNILK

>member
-29 AAGMIIKTHDLEER
+29 AAGMIIKTEGVAH

-93 ADGGVMITASHN
+93 ANGGVMITASHN
-105 PFMYNGIKYFSATGF
+105 PFMYNGIKYFGGDGF
-120 KLTDDEESRIER
+120 KLTDAQEDRIER
-132 IVLDGEEPIEFAQG
+132 IILDGEEPIEFART
-146 EKIGTVRTNS
+146 EHIGTVHVNYG
-156 EAVRIYEEHIAAAAK
+156 AVEIYEEHIASAVK
-171 NSLSGLRIAV
+171 HDLSALRIAV
-181 DCANGASYKTAKEIF
+181 DCANGASYRTAKKIF
-196 GAAGADAT
+196 GAAGANAT
-204 FIHCTPNGTNVN
+204 FINCEPDGTNVN
-216 MNCGSL
+216 KKCGSL
-222 HTQELGR
+222 FTQNLGE
-229 FVKEGGFDLGLAFD
+229 FVKKGGFDLGIAFD

-250 AVDEKGELIDG
+250 AVDENGELIDG

-313 VLETMLRTGARL
+313 VLEAMLRTGARL

-378 ISATPEMKAR
+378 ISATPEMKEH

-399 IETQRLNGDGRI
+399 IETQRLEGDGRI
-411 LVRPSGTEPIIRIMI
+411 LVRPSGTEPIIRVMI
-426 EGKDSRKIQ
+426 EGRDKDKIQ

-445 QNMLK
+445 QNILK

>member
-29 AAGMIIKTHDLEER
+29 AAGMIIKAEGVAR

-71 CDVELLGVVPTPAVA
+71 CDVELLGVVPTPTVA

-93 ADGGVMITASHN
+93 ANGGVMITASHN
-105 PFMYNGIKYFSATGF
+105 PFMYNGIKYFGGDGF
-120 KLTDDEESRIER
+120 KLTDAQEDRIER
-132 IVLDGEEPIEFAQG
+132 IILDGEEPIEFART
-146 EKIGTVRTNS
+146 EHIGTVHVNYG
-156 EAVRIYEEHIAAAAK
+156 AVEIYEEHIASAVK
-171 NSLSGLRIAV
+171 HDLSALRIAV
-181 DCANGASYKTAKEIF
+181 DCANGASYRTAKKIF
-196 GAAGADAT
+196 GAAGANAT
-204 FIHCTPNGTNVN
+204 FINCEPDGTNVN
-216 MNCGSL
+216 KKCGSL
-222 HTQELGR
+222 FTQNLGE
-229 FVKEGGFDLGLAFD
+229 FVKKGGFDLGIAFD

-313 VLETMLRTGARL
+313 VLEAMLRTGARL

-378 ISATPEMKAR
+378 ISATPEMKEH

-399 IETQRLNGDGRI
+399 IETQRLEGDGRI
-411 LVRPSGTEPIIRIMI
+411 LVRPSGTEPIIRVMI
-426 EGKDSRKIQ
+426 EGRDKDKIQ

-445 QNMLK
+445 QNILK

>member
-29 AAGMIIKTHDLEER
+29 AAGMIIKTEGVAR

-71 CDVELLGVVPTPAVA
+71 CDVELLGVVPTPTVA

-93 ADGGVMITASHN
+93 ANGGVMITASHN
-105 PFMYNGIKYFSATGF
+105 PFMYNGIKYFGGDGF
-120 KLTDDEESRIER
+120 KLTDAQEDRIER
-132 IVLDGEEPIEFAQG
+132 IILDGEEPIEFART
-146 EKIGTVRTNS
+146 EHIGTVHVNYG
-156 EAVRIYEEHIAAAAK
+156 AVEIYEEHIASAVK
-171 NSLSGLRIAV
+171 HDLSALRIAV
-181 DCANGASYKTAKEIF
+181 DCANGASYRTAKKIF
-196 GAAGADAT
+196 GAAGANAT
-204 FIHCTPNGTNVN
+204 FINCEPDGTNVN
-216 MNCGSL
+216 KKCGSL
-222 HTQELGR
+222 FTQNLGE
-229 FVKEGGFDLGLAFD
+229 FVKKGGFDLGIAFD

-250 AVDEKGELIDG
+250 AVDENGELIDG

-313 VLETMLRTGARL
+313 VLEAMLRTGARL

-343 GELTGLLL
+343 GALTGLLL

-378 ISATPEMKAR
+378 ISATPEMKEH

-399 IETQRLNGDGRI
+399 IETQRLEGDGRI
-411 LVRPSGTEPIIRIMI
+411 LVRPSGTEPIIRVMI
-426 EGKDSRKIQ
+426 EGRDKDKIQ

-445 QNMLK
+445 QNILK